1 MDINDAIELFLEY
14 KAVEEGLNIKST
26 IPDYKDDF
34 KVFLKYFPNI
44 KTVDDLN
51 DELIDNFIYEQS
63 LNDLKSSTISRRI
76 STIKNFFLFLEN
88 EKIATNLVKEVILPK
103 KEKHI
108 PTFLSIDEIKNLLSV
123 FDETKPTEYRDKT
136 MVLVMYSAGL
146 RVSELINLEKRSINF
161 EEKLITLKGKGNK
174 ERFVP
179 LNYIALEYLNN
190 YLSQNTNNKVFS
202 KSKYLFI
209 NKKDGKP
216 LTRQYFFV
224 ELNKYAKRAG
234 IDKKI
239 SPHTLRHSFATHL
252 LENGADLRVVQEL
265 LGHSKIETTQI
276 YTHLSTKKILDA
288 LDLYSKRK

>member
-1 MDINDAIELFLEY
+1 MDINDAIELSLEY

-179 LNYIALEYLNN
+179 LNYIAIEYLNN
-190 YLSQNTNNKVFS
+190 YLSQNKNNKVFS

>member
-190 YLSQNTNNKVFS
+190 YISQNKNNKVFS

>member
-190 YLSQNTNNKVFS
+190 YLSQNKNNKVFS

-224 ELNKYAKRAG
+224 ELNKYAKRSG

>member
-88 EKIATNLVKEVILPK
+88 EKIAANLVKEVILPK

-190 YLSQNTNNKVFS
+190 YLSQNKNNKVFS

>member
-190 YLSQNTNNKVFS
+190 YLSQNKNNKVFS
-202 KSKYLFI
+202 KSKHLFI

-265 LGHSKIETTQI
+265 LGHAKIETTQI

>member
-190 YLSQNTNNKVFS
+190 YLSQNKNNKVFS

-209 NKKDGKP
+209 NKKNGKP

>member
-108 PTFLSIDEIKNLLSV
+108 PTFLSIGEIKNLLSV

-190 YLSQNTNNKVFS
+190 YLSQNKNNKVFS

>member
-108 PTFLSIDEIKNLLSV
+108 PTFLSIDEIKNLLNV

-190 YLSQNTNNKVFS
+190 YLSQNKNNKVFS

-265 LGHSKIETTQI
+265 LGNSKIETTQI

>member
-34 KVFLKYFPNI
+34 KVFLKYFPTI

-51 DELIDNFIYEQS
+51 DELIDDFIYEQS

-179 LNYIALEYLNN
+179 LNYMALEYLNN
-190 YLSQNTNNKVFS
+190 YLSQNKNNKVFS

>member
-190 YLSQNTNNKVFS
+190 YLSQNKNNKVFS

>member
-108 PTFLSIDEIKNLLSV
+108 PTFLSIGEIKNLLSV
-123 FDETKPTEYRDKT
+123 FDEAKPTEYRDKT

-190 YLSQNTNNKVFS
+190 YLSQNKNNKVFS

>member
-146 RVSELINLEKRSINF
+146 RVSELISLEKRSINF

-174 ERFVP
+174 ESFVL
-179 LNYIALEYLNN
+179 LNYIDLEYLNN
-190 YLSQNTNNKVFS
+190 YLSQNKNNKVFS

>member
-123 FDETKPTEYRDKT
+123 FDETKSTEYRDKT

-190 YLSQNTNNKVFS
+190 YLSQNKNNKVFS

-239 SPHTLRHSFATHL
+239 SPQTLRHSFATHL

>member
-26 IPDYKDDF
+26 ISDYKDDF

-190 YLSQNTNNKVFS
+190 YLSQNKNNKVFS

-216 LTRQYFFV
+216 LTREYFFV

>member
-146 RVSELINLEKRSINF
+146 RVSELINLEKKSINF

-190 YLSQNTNNKVFS
+190 YLSQNKNNKGLIILID
-202 KSKYLFI
+202 KSKI
-209 NKKDGKP
+209 NEI
-216 LTRQYFFV
+216 L
-224 ELNKYAKRAG
+224 
-234 IDKKI
+234 
-239 SPHTLRHSFATHL
+239 
-252 LENGADLRVVQEL
+252 EL
-265 LGHSKIETTQI
+265 LPMRRLALPIRDIPYPNSYCLWCNPSYIRLWTKLSALNRAWDMVRI
-276 YTHLSTKKILDA
+276 YLRTKFTYI
-288 LDLYSKRK
+288 YMINII

>member
-136 MVLVMYSAGL
+136 MVLIMYSAGL

-190 YLSQNTNNKVFS
+190 YLSKNKNNKVFS

>member
-123 FDETKPTEYRDKT
+123 FDETKQTEYRDKT

-190 YLSQNTNNKVFS
+190 YLSQNKNNKVFS

>member
-179 LNYIALEYLNN
+179 LNDIALEYLNN
-190 YLSQNTNNKVFS
+190 YLSQNKNNKFFS

-224 ELNKYAKRAG
+224 ELNKYAKRAE

>member
-88 EKIATNLVKEVILPK
+88 EKIATNLVKEVILTK
-103 KEKHI
+103 KERHI
-108 PTFLSIDEIKNLLSV
+108 PTFLSIDEIKNLLGV

-190 YLSQNTNNKVFS
+190 YLSQNKNNKVFS

>member
-76 STIKNFFLFLEN
+76 STIKNFFIFLEN

-108 PTFLSIDEIKNLLSV
+108 PTFLSIDEIKTLLSV

-190 YLSQNTNNKVFS
+190 YLSQNKNNKVFS

>member
-190 YLSQNTNNKVFS
+190 YLSQNKNNKVFS

-234 IDKKI
+234 INKKI

>member
-146 RVSELINLEKRSINF
+146 RVSELINLKKRSINF

-190 YLSQNTNNKVFS
+190 YLSQNKNNKVFS

>member
-123 FDETKPTEYRDKT
+123 FDETKSTEYRDKT

-190 YLSQNTNNKVFS
+190 YLSQNKNNKVFS

-209 NKKDGKP
+209 NKKDGKS

>member
-190 YLSQNTNNKVFS
+190 YLSQNENNKVFS

>member
-44 KTVDDLN
+44 KTVEDLN

-88 EKIATNLVKEVILPK
+88 EKIAKNLVKEVILPK

-190 YLSQNTNNKVFS
+190 YLSQNKNNKVFS

>member
-108 PTFLSIDEIKNLLSV
+108 PTFLSIGEIKNLLSV

-179 LNYIALEYLNN
+179 LNFIALEYLNN
-190 YLSQNTNNKVFS
+190 YLSQNKNNKVFS

>member
-174 ERFVP
+174 EHFVP

-190 YLSQNTNNKVFS
+190 YLSQNKNNKVFS

>member
-14 KAVEEGLNIKST
+14 KAVEEGLNIRST
-26 IPDYKDDF
+26 IRDYKDDF

-108 PTFLSIDEIKNLLSV
+108 PTFLSIDEIKNLLNV
-123 FDETKPTEYRDKT
+123 FDETKPIEYRDKT
-136 MVLVMYSAGL
+136 MVLIMYCAGL
-146 RVSELINLEKRSINF
+146 RVSELINLEKKSINF
-161 EEKLITLKGKGNK
+161 EEKLISLKGKGNK

-179 LNYIALEYLNN
+179 LNDLALEYLNS
-190 YLSQNTNNKVFS
+190 YLSQNKNNKVFV

-209 NKKDGKP
+209 NKKDGRQ

>member
-34 KVFLKYFPNI
+34 KVFLKYFPTI

-190 YLSQNTNNKVFS
+190 YLSQNKNNKVFS

>member
-190 YLSQNTNNKVFS
+190 YLSQNKNNKVFS

-234 IDKKI
+234 RKAGAEDGENKGKA
-239 SPHTLRHSFATHL
+239 AT
-252 LENGADLRVVQEL
+252 Q
-265 LGHSKIETTQI
+265 
-276 YTHLSTKKILDA
+276 
-288 LDLYSKRK
+288 KRKEREECGHGRAATAKTAAKPPHHRRRLREAERPVGHRGSH